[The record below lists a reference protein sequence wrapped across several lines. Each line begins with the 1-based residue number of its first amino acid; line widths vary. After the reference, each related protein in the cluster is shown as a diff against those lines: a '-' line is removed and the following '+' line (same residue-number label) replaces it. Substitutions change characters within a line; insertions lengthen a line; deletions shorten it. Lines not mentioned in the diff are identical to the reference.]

1 MAART
6 EPLLLTDT
14 GLPLPRKKFTREE
27 VNRLL
32 DDGFFVG
39 ERFELID
46 GDLIDKMGQKPPHA
60 NAIRKLTTL
69 LMHTFG
75 IERVLIQAPM
85 EAGPRDR
92 KWSQPE
98 PHLAVLTDA
107 SIDLSACHP
116 EGHELILAVEV
127 ADTSVLHDT
136 NRKREIYANAGV
148 PEYWVLDLNA
158 RRLLV
163 FRNLQD
169 GAYAESLA
177 LAETEIVPHIQKPV
191 SELL

>member
-6 EPLLLTDT
+6 EPLLLADT

-27 VNRLL
+27 VNDLL
-32 DDGFFVG
+32 EKGFFVG
-39 ERFELID
+39 QRFELID
-46 GDLIDKMGQKPPHA
+46 GDLIDKMGQNPPHA
-60 NAIRKLTTL
+60 NAIVR
-69 LMHTFG
+69 LMFFLGQFFG
-75 IERVLIQAPM
+75 LMRMRVQLPM

-98 PHLAVLTDA
+98 PDVAVIA
-107 SIDLSACHP
+107 ESVDLSDHHP
-116 EGHELILAVEV
+116 EGHELTLVVEV
-127 ADTSVLHDT
+127 ADTSVRHDT

-148 PEYWVLDLNA
+148 PEYWVLDINA

-169 GAYAESLA
+169 GAYTESLT
-177 LAETEIVPHIQKPV
+177 LTETETVPHIQKPV
-191 SELL
+191 LELL